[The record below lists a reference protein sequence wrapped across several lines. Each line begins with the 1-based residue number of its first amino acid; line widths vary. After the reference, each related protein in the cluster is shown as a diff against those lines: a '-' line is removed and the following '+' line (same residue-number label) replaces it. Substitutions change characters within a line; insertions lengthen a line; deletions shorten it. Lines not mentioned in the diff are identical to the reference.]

1 MALTPEDVVNKRFNP
16 TKFREGYDQDEVDDF
31 LDEVVVELRRLNQ
44 ENEELRQRLMAADSR
59 INELQAGGAA
69 PMAAPV
75 AAPAPVAEPAFAQAG
90 VDPSDPANTN
100 NLLQLARRLHEE
112 HVREG
117 MEKRDAL
124 IAEGHAAAARV
135 VSEAEQAQRAQL
147 EQAEQASGQLGQLEQ
162 ERVGLERQI
171 DELRTFEREYRTKLK
186 GYIEGQ
192 LRDLETTNALT
203 TNAGAG
209 QPAAVTA
216 GPPPSSSTRQRR
228 RPPHRPTTARSRT
241 TSPRTRSPP
250 TTRALPAA
258 TDATAPDRTPGR
270 GRISVRALLL
280 LAAVAVGVY
289 GIDQGSKFLITQNLE
304 IGDLIPVL
312 GEVLQLHYV
321 TNSGAAFSLA
331 SGFTWILSIVAVAV
345 IVLIVVFAPRIR
357 SLSWATMFGLVLGG
371 ALGNVTDRLVPRALV
386 RSGTRDRL
394 HPGLGLSRH
403 LQRRRHRGG
412 VEHGPVHP
420 AVAARCR
427 TRRHSHADGED
438 DREASAQPG
447 QKD

>member
-59 INELQAGGAA
+59 INELQAGGA

-75 AAPAPVAEPAFAQAG
+75 AAPAPVPEPAFAQADAG

-135 VSEAEQAQRAQL
+135 VSEAEQAQRT
-147 EQAEQASGQLGQLEQ
+147 QLGQLEQ

-171 DELRTFEREYRTKLK
+171 DELRTFEREYRSKLK

-203 TNAGAG
+203 TSGGAG

-216 GPPPSSSTRQRR
+216 GPAGEQQY
-228 RPPHRPTTARSRT
+228 
-241 TSPRTRSPP
+241 
-250 TTRALPAA
+250 AA
-258 TDATAPDRTPGR
+258 TPQAAAPAYNGPQSSDYSAYPQPTDYPGFA
-270 GRISVRALLL
+270 G
-280 LAAVAVGVY
+280 
-289 GIDQGSKFLITQNLE
+289 GS
-304 IGDLIPVL
+304 
-312 GEVLQLHYV
+312 
-321 TNSGAAFSLA
+321 
-331 SGFTWILSIVAVAV
+331 
-345 IVLIVVFAPRIR
+345 
-357 SLSWATMFGLVLGG
+357 
-371 ALGNVTDRLVPRALV
+371 
-386 RSGTRDRL
+386 
-394 HPGLGLSRH
+394 
-403 LQRRRHRGG
+403 
-412 VEHGPVHP
+412 
-420 AVAARCR
+420 
-427 TRRHSHADGED
+427 
-438 DREASAQPG
+438 
-447 QKD
+447 